1 MGNIL
6 LFWQRKHADG
16 REGADIE
23 PDKVVVVP
31 KRKKKKRSDSF
42 MACVSG
48 RCMALNEL
56 LLVSSRHCSFE
67 LEVI

>member
-31 KRKKKKRSDSF
+31 KKMKRSDSF

-56 LLVSSRHCSFE
+56 LLVSSRHCSSFE

>member
-1 MGNIL
+1 MVCACKGL
-6 LFWQRKHADG
+6 ADV
-16 REGADIE
+16 E

-31 KRKKKKRSDSF
+31 KKRKKNSSDSF

-48 RCMALNEL
+48 RYMALNEL
-56 LLVSSRHCSFE
+56 LLVSSRHCSSFV